1 METVRA
7 RCRKCGVVIDSNRNV
22 LFPRSGGV
30 EHLTCAKVRTPQARV
45 SGDSTG
51 WRCVVCDQP
60 MLRGDQVVLLGHDMV
75 HAQCRD
81 RLRAIGGGSG
91 PSARRFARA
100 LIDDPFARTE
110 LVATAA
116 AVRLEAA
123 DVCAMSRYMR
133 SQRSRGR
140 RGNPTAA

>member
-7 RCRKCGVVIDSNRNV
+7 RCGKCGAVIESSQNV

-30 EHLTCAKVRTPQARV
+30 EHLKCAKGLTPQARV
-45 SGDSTG
+45 GGDSTG
-51 WRCVVCDQP
+51 WPCAVCDQP
-60 MLRGDQVVLLGHDMV
+60 MLRGDQVVLVGHDIL

-100 LIDDPFARTE
+100 FIDDPFARTE

-116 AVRLEAA
+116 AIRLEAA

-133 SQRSRGR
+133 NQRSRGR
-140 RGNPTAA
+140 RANPTAA